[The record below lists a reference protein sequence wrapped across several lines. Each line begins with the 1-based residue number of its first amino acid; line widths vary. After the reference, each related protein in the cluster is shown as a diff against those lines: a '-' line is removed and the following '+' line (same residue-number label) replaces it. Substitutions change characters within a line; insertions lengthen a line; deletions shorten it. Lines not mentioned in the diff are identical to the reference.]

1 MGKSMEFSKQLREL
15 IQGGIDTHLHSAPDL
30 LPRKANDIE
39 FAKMAKEYGMS
50 GFVIKSHYMPTA
62 ERASLVRYSVDGF
75 KAYGSIVLNNSVG
88 GINPVAVEVSAK
100 SGAKVVWLPTVDSP
114 NERGRWKNV
123 DDWSKAPYWA
133 RLQKDLKSFATVSPV
148 KVWKE
153 DGELVDE
160 MYHIFDIIKDY
171 NMVLATG
178 HLEPGEGIR
187 LIKLAY
193 QQGVRKIIVT
203 HPDFPS
209 TLYTLEQQ
217 KELLQYGV
225 MLERCFTT
233 PYSGK
238 TTWDKVMTAIRATG
252 PTFNIIS
259 TDLGQPNAPYPVEG
273 MLMFAEKL
281 IQNGFSTD
289 EVQRMIS
296 DNPRRLLEE

>member
-1 MGKSMEFSKQLREL
+1 MEFSKEVKDL
-15 IQGGIDTHLHSAPDL
+15 IRDGIDMHLHSAPDL

-50 GFVIKSHYMPTA
+50 GFVIKSHYTPTA
-62 ERASLVRYSVDGF
+62 ERASLVRYSVEGF

-100 SGAKVVWLPTVDSP
+100 LGAKVVWMPTVDSP

-133 RLQKDLKSFATVSPV
+133 RLQKDLKSFAVMSPV
-148 KVWKE
+148 NVWDE
-153 DGELVDE
+153 DGELLDE
-160 MYHIFDIIKDY
+160 VYHVFDIIKEY
-171 NMVLATG
+171 NMILATG
-178 HLEPGEGIR
+178 HLSPEEGI
-187 LIKLAY
+187 KLVRVAY
-193 QQGVRKIIVT
+193 EHGIRKIIIT

-238 TTWDKVMTAIRATG
+238 TTWDKVISAIRTTG
-252 PTFNIIS
+252 PSWNIIS

-273 MLMFAEKL
+273 MLMFAERL
-281 IQNGFSTD
+281 LQNGFTT
-289 EVQRMIS
+289 EEIQKMIV
-296 DNPRRLLEE
+296 DNPKRLLEE